1 MGVAQ
6 GVSNNSPMS
15 DAISAAAAASKIAA
29 ARAAN
34 FSQADST
41 AAMRLKSVEMA
52 DSVKLKQAVAHAVE
66 AQAAYRMEELVVDEA
81 RAELAPTQAD
91 VAASLQHAQN
101 KATALVQAATTEER
115 TANRRAEDSL
125 RSAKLAI
132 AAAKRKARMK
142 IEQELATEIQKI
154 KGEREQVEHKAQL
167 EMDNISPQLSGPQIF
182 KEEQAIR
189 DAQKKVLD
197 EIDARA
203 TRARELAQDAQD
215 RFCNRLDQ
223 HETALKRVA
232 QLTATKMSGRLSH
245 TKKKAALLVHQT
257 QEQGKTELL
266 KASQNLDAEQ
276 SKKRSMADA
285 ADAAEENLH
294 RLQRELQSMKNS
306 LTHNATAAVA
316 PARLKMEKSLRK
328 AKMLAKKMMRMQQR
342 QEERVTAVQD
352 EIEQSEHTMSSMEMS
367 L

>member
-1 MGVAQ
+1 
-6 GVSNNSPMS
+6 
-15 DAISAAAAASKIAA
+15 
-29 ARAAN
+29 
-34 FSQADST
+34 
-41 AAMRLKSVEMA
+41 
-52 DSVKLKQAVAHAVE
+52 
-66 AQAAYRMEELVVDEA
+66 MEELVVDEA

-142 IEQELATEIQKI
+142 IEQVYNQQCFAKLKLLPLQELATEIQKI

-203 TRARELAQDAQD
+203 TRARELAQVCAEGRVDA
-215 RFCNRLDQ
+215 
-223 HETALKRVA
+223 
-232 QLTATKMSGRLSH
+232 M
-245 TKKKAALLVHQT
+245 
-257 QEQGKTELL
+257 
-266 KASQNLDAEQ
+266 
-276 SKKRSMADA
+276 
-285 ADAAEENLH
+285 
-294 RLQRELQSMKNS
+294 
-306 LTHNATAAVA
+306 
-316 PARLKMEKSLRK
+316 
-328 AKMLAKKMMRMQQR
+328 
-342 QEERVTAVQD
+342 
-352 EIEQSEHTMSSMEMS
+352 
-367 L
+367 